1 MNPDQQSESRYVHV
15 LIDAER
21 LLALSDL
28 SALTGRSVEELLGTV
43 AGRLENEST
52 VDHPGNAVVKTL
64 TFGLDAWE
72 PHEREADYTY
82 QIIKA

>member
-28 SALTGRSVEELLGTV
+28 SALTGRSVEELLSEAV
-43 AGRLENEST
+43 AKFLEES
-52 VDHPGNAVVKTL
+52 KEL
-64 TFGLDAWE
+64 L
-72 PHEREADYTY
+72 
-82 QIIKA
+82 